1 MTFFE
6 LLKSRRSI
14 RQYSDQKIEEEKIS
28 QLTAAAL
35 MSPASKRSNPWEFIV
50 VEEKEMLKKL
60 SECRNNGSQMLAG
73 APLAVVVLADT
84 SKSDVWI
91 EDVSI
96 AALIIQLQ
104 AQDLGLGSCWV
115 QVRERY
121 TATGMPSDE
130 FVRGVLDIPLQ
141 LQVLSVIAIG
151 HKGMERKPFNEH
163 HLQWEKIH
171 INKFGG
177 K

>member
-115 QVRERY
+115 QIYNREK
-121 TATGMPSDE
+121 E
-130 FVRGVLDIPLQ
+130 KN
-141 LQVLSVIAIG
+141 LSSIQ
-151 HKGMERKPFNEH
+151 KT
-163 HLQWEKIH
+163 
-171 INKFGG
+171 
-177 K
+177 

>member
-60 SECRNNGSQMLAG
+60 S
-73 APLAVVVLADT
+73 
-84 SKSDVWI
+84 
-91 EDVSI
+91 
-96 AALIIQLQ
+96 
-104 AQDLGLGSCWV
+104 
-115 QVRERY
+115 
-121 TATGMPSDE
+121 
-130 FVRGVLDIPLQ
+130 
-141 LQVLSVIAIG
+141 
-151 HKGMERKPFNEH
+151 
-163 HLQWEKIH
+163 
-171 INKFGG
+171 
-177 K
+177 

>member
-6 LLKSRRSI
+6 LLKSRKSI

-115 QVRERY
+115 QIYNRRKDDLMSSEDYIRELLGVPEKYTVLCVVSIGYSAEVRSPHQTELLAY
-121 TATGMPSDE
+121 
-130 FVRGVLDIPLQ
+130 
-141 LQVLSVIAIG
+141 
-151 HKGMERKPFNEH
+151 N
-163 HLQWEKIH
+163 KIH
-171 INKFGG
+171 RGKF

>member
-151 HKGMERKPFNEH
+151 HKGIERKPFNED